1 MMIGL
6 PCLAILGDSPSLP
19 RTSTRCTTASMNLGH
34 SVPGTRGATGL
45 AGYYT
50 SLTMGAAADGS

>member
-19 RTSTRCTTASMNLGH
+19 RTNTRCTTASTNSDH
-34 SVPGTRGATGL
+34 SVPGARGATDL